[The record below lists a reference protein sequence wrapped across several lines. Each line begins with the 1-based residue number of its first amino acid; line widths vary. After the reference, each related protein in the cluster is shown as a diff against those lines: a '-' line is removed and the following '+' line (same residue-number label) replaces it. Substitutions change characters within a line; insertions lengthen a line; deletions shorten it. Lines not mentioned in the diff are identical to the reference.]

1 MYRAS
6 AALILTLA
14 ATPAAAQDVASAT
27 DPQTVV
33 DQITAL
39 GYEARLEPYESGRP
53 RIQARIVGVN
63 YAVAFYGCLEDMT
76 DCLGLM
82 FTAGFDLNEATDW
95 KVVNDWNETRIYTR
109 AFLDDESDPY
119 VQMPV
124 PIAEAL
130 SAGEMRRLVELWE
143 NALVRFTD
151 EIGFDRPEDSAGAPA
166 PRQPVASGT
175 PTPPA
180 QPAPPVGRVAPKKGA
195 SAGALRS
202 DDQ

>member
-1 MYRAS
+1 MFRPT
-6 AALILTLA
+6 AALVLTLA
-14 ATPAAAQDVASAT
+14 AHGAAAQDVASAT
-27 DPQTVV
+27 DPQSVV
-33 DQITAL
+33 DQIAAL
-39 GYEARLEPYESGRP
+39 GYEATLEPYESGRP

-82 FTAGFDLNEATDW
+82 FTAGFDMPDATDW

-124 PIAEAL
+124 PNAEQL
-130 SAGEMRRLVELWE
+130 SAGELRRLVEIWE
-143 NALVRFTD
+143 NALVRFTE
-151 EIGFDRPEDSAGAPA
+151 EIGFERPEDSPAAPA
-166 PRQPVASGT
+166 PSQPEASGT
-175 PTPPA
+175 AAAPA
-180 QPAPPVGRVAPKKGA
+180 QPLGRVAPKKGA